1 MNSFHARVAAIAA
14 LAITVAACHG
24 GLSDTKVRPIDW
36 QTSPLDLNLR
46 GMDGSRYRFD
56 CPPGKPA
63 SELVT
68 GTGIYTDASS
78 ICSAAVHAGAID
90 AQRGG
95 EVVIQILAGQSRY
108 QGSTQN
114 FVHSRDYLRP
124 WGGSFAVLGGPGRSS
139 PP

>member
-1 MNSFHARVAAIAA
+1 MNAFHTRAVVIVTFAIA
-14 LAITVAACHG
+14 LTACHG
-24 GLSDTKVRPIDW
+24 GVSGPQARRIDW
-36 QTSPLDLNLR
+36 QASPLDLNLR

-56 CPPGKPA
+56 CPPGKPMPD
-63 SELVT
+63 LVT

-95 EVVIQILAGQSRY
+95 QVVIQILAGQARY

-114 FVHSRDYLRP
+114 FVHSHDYPRP

-139 PP
+139 SP